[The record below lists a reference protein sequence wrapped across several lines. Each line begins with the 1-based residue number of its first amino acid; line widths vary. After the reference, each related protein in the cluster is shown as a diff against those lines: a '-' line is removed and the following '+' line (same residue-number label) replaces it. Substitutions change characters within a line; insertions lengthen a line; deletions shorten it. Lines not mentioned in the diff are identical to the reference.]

1 MTIFDATEKRW
12 RWTWDGEGVEY
23 GSFVIHGSH
32 QYVLGLIDIAAYFP
46 GDGEAVTAG
55 KIHLL
60 SFAFRKDQS
69 EVEYDVEAMRLA
81 MARKSRCEVLA

>member
-1 MTIFDATEKRW
+1 MTIIDATEKRW

-32 QYVLGLIDIAAYFP
+32 QYVLGVIDIAAHFT

-55 KIHLL
+55 KIDLL
-60 SFAFRKDQS
+60 SFAFRRDQHN
-69 EVEYDVEAMRLA
+69 VRYDVEAMRFA
-81 MARKSRCEVLA
+81 MARRSRCEVLA